1 MKMQWVSKC
10 LIFRSNIVFTSI
22 FVVEMFIKNVAYGP
36 LGYIRDPVNVFDGVI
51 VIISML
57 DMSIFL

>member
-1 MKMQWVSKC
+1 
-10 LIFRSNIVFTSI
+10 
-22 FVVEMFIKNVAYGP
+22 MFIKNVAYGP

-57 DMSIFL
+57 DMSTFLQYSYV